1 MFSGGT
7 YHEVERWLRNFITA
21 HAKRVDP
28 RLEVVFDHDDGREG
42 TSYGARLRWGHRLAP
57 TLELG
62 FREVA
67 DNRGT
72 LAWCATLAE
81 HVKRLAREFIADGA
95 VADASPR

>member
-1 MFSGGT
+1 
-7 YHEVERWLRNFITA
+7 V
-21 HAKRVDP
+21 
-28 RLEVVFDHDDGREG
+28 RLSLGP
-42 TSYGARLRWGHRLAP
+42 RLAP
-57 TLELG
+57 TLELA

>member
-1 MFSGGT
+1 MRF
-7 YHEVERWLRNFITA
+7 HVETRSPQRA
-21 HAKRVDP
+21 ADDVAKGRI
-28 RLEVVFDHDDGREG
+28 VFDHDDGREG
-42 TSYGARLRWGHRLAP
+42 TSYGVRLRLGHRLAP

>member
-1 MFSGGT
+1 VFSGGT
-7 YHEVERWLRNFITA
+7 YQEVERWLRNFLTA

-42 TSYGARLRWGHRLAP
+42 NSYGVRLRLGHRLTP

-67 DNRGT
+67 DNRGA
-72 LAWCATLAE
+72 LVWCTTLAE
-81 HVKRLAREFIADGA
+81 HVKRLARELIANGA
-95 VADASPR
+95 VSDARPR

>member
-7 YHEVERWLRNFITA
+7 YQEVKRWLRNFLTT

-28 RLEVVFDHDDGREG
+28 RLEVVFDDDDEREG
-42 TSYGARLRWGHRLAP
+42 SSYNVRLRYGRRLGP

-72 LAWCATLAE
+72 LAWCTTLAE
-81 HVKRLAREFIADGA
+81 HTKRLARELVADGA
-95 VADASPR
+95 IADARPR